1 MNREELVLPSDIA
14 DALRA
19 RMRKGQ
25 GLTVSYARRWD
36 VGGCKPIH
44 SVKSYPYD
52 GLLVLG
58 TALTELGRPVVP
70 ASDGLIIDFDPEVV
84 WVSVNRSVRGEG
96 PPDAYL
102 IGTGTTQTT
111 RYVGDTAE
119 VVVEIVRGM
128 STAPPALPTVAELQ
142 VGFPGLRN
150 TTTTYVGSWQWRVH
164 GEAIDDEFARRAAS
178 ATLTAIEAKKKRDA
192 GHLG

>member
-25 GLTVSYARRWD
+25 GLTVPYARRWD
-36 VGGCKPIH
+36 LGGCEPIH
-44 SVKSYPYD
+44 RVKTYPYD

-58 TALTELGRPVVP
+58 TALWELGRPIVP
-70 ASDGLIIDFDPEVV
+70 VSDGLIIEIGLEQV
-84 WVSVNRSVRGEG
+84 WVAADRTMRGEG

-102 IGTGTTQTT
+102 VGTHETQTG

-119 VVVEIVRGM
+119 VVVEMVRGM
-128 STAPPALPTVAELQ
+128 SAAPPDLPTVPGLQ

-150 TTTTYVGSWQWRVH
+150 TTTIYVGSWQWGVH
-164 GEAIDDEFARRAAS
+164 GEAIDDEFVRRAAS
-178 ATLTAIEAKKKRDA
+178 ATVAAIEAKKMRDA
-192 GHLG
+192 ETLG

>member
-1 MNREELVLPSDIA
+1 MNREELVFPSDIA

-25 GLTVSYARRWD
+25 GLTVPYARRWD
-36 VGGCKPIH
+36 VGGCEPTH

-58 TALTELGRPVVP
+58 TALSEVGRAVIP
-70 ASDGLIIDFDPEVV
+70 ASDRLIIEGGPELI
-84 WVSVNRSVRGEG
+84 WVSADRTVRGDG

-102 IGTGTTQTT
+102 VGTGTTQTA

-119 VVVEIVRGM
+119 VVVHIVRGL
-128 STAPPALPTVAELQ
+128 SAAPPALPTVAGLQ

-150 TTTTYVGSWQWRVH
+150 PTKTYVGSWQWGVH
-164 GEAIDDEFARRAAS
+164 GEAADDEFVRRAAH
-178 ATLTAIEAKKKRDA
+178 ATAKAIEAKKEWEARHFD
-192 GHLG
+192 